1 MPIKL
6 NGTTFNNGGT
16 VTFNGS
22 TVKEIKFG
30 TTTVWKA
37 ETTIYPGATVSNL
50 AANSGTYNNSTFL
63 TQVSSGQNQNSTTL
77 YIQVNLTGISSI
89 KVTGTFQVSTVRG
102 YAGVW
107 ISTSTQFNSYKGNQ
121 LRYPYYDVGPGAST
135 TYYVAMQRIN
145 NTTGTVSSYTF
156 NTSSLSG
163 THYLCIGCYY
173 NSSAGGTAKA
183 QITSITAQ

>member
-1 MPIKL
+1 MPIVL

-30 TTTVWKA
+30 STTVWKA
-37 ETTIYPGATVSNL
+37 ENVLYPGATVSNL
-50 AANSGTYNNSTFL
+50 SANSGSYSTANFNV
-63 TQVSSGQNQNSTTL
+63 QVSSGTNTNSTTL
-77 YIQVNLTGISSI
+77 YIQVDLTDYTTIT
-89 KVTGTFQVSTVRG
+89 VTGTFQVSTRRG

-107 ISTSTQFNSYKGNQ
+107 LSNASQWSSYSGY
-121 LRYPYYDVGPGAST
+121 LRYPFYTIGQGANS

-145 NTTGTVSSYTF
+145 NTTGTVSSYTI

-163 THYLCIGCYY
+163 THYLCIGCYF
-173 NSSAGGTAKA
+173 NNSAGGTATAHVTK
-183 QITSITAQ
+183 ITAE